1 MQLRVDFAN
10 AADDAAIREM
20 CRRQTMPGRIRVA
33 FEREPDFSL
42 GCQVSGDDCQIV
54 VARTVNE
61 GEVIGVACRSVRWL
75 YVNGREQR
83 LGYLSQLR
91 IEERYRGRW
100 LVSRGFR
107 LLKQLHDEDPLPAYL
122 VSIVDGNDEAMGVLI
137 RNRRKIFP
145 TFREVAEYRTLAIS
159 VGSPQQPLRC
169 DADISPA
176 SARNL
181 AEVAAFLQDHGAHRQ
196 FFPVWTEENLRSLAA
211 FGLKIEDLLI
221 ARRGGKIAGVAGL
234 WDQSSYKQTV
244 VHGYSGW
251 LKAAAP
257 IYNWSAPRLGRS
269 ALPRPGE
276 KLHSAYAALICVAN
290 DDTAIFAALLR
301 ELRNLASLRRFEY
314 LLVGLDARDPLLPVA
329 REYKHISYPSRLY
342 LAEWP
347 DGGDFHEQLDNRPV
361 YVDIATL

>member
-1 MQLRVDFAN
+1 
-10 AADDAAIREM
+10 
-20 CRRQTMPGRIRVA
+20 MPGRIRVA

-42 GCQVSGDDCQIV
+42 GCHVTGDDCRIV
-54 VARTVNE
+54 VARTANE
-61 GEVIGVACRSVRWL
+61 GKVAGVACRSVRRL
-75 YVNGREQR
+75 YVNGSEQR

-100 LVSRGFR
+100 LVSRGFSM
-107 LLKQLHDEDPLPAYL
+107 LKQLHDEDPLPAYL

-145 TFREVAEYRTLAIS
+145 VFREVAEYRTLAIAT
-159 VGSPQQPLRC
+159 GSARPPLRC
-169 DADISPA
+169 DASISPA
-176 SARNL
+176 STRDL
-181 AEVAAFLQDHGAHRQ
+181 GEIAAFLQIQGARRQ
-196 FFPVWTEENLRSLAA
+196 FFPLWTNESLRSLAA
-211 FGLKIEDLLI
+211 FGLPIEDLLV
-221 ARRGGKIAGVAGL
+221 ARRNGEIAGVAGL

-257 IYNWSAPRLGRS
+257 IYNWGAPRLGRS

-276 KLHSAYAALICVAN
+276 KLHSAYAALICIAN
-290 DDTAIFAALLR
+290 DDKAIFAPLLR
-301 ELRNLASLRRFEY
+301 ELHNLASMRQLDY
-314 LLVGLDARDPLLPVA
+314 LLIGLDARDPLLDVA
-329 REYKHISYPSRLY
+329 RECKHISYPSHLY

-347 DGGDFHEQLDNRPV
+347 DGGRFHEQLDNRPT